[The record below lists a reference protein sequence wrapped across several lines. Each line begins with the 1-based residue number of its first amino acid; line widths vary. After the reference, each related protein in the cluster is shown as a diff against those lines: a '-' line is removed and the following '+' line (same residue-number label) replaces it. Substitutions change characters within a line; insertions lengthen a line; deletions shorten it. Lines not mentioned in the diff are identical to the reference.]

1 MHKDLWIADRN
12 FCTQD
17 FLFGIYER
25 QGFFLIREHG
35 QMPVV
40 ELGERVLIGT
50 SETGDVFEQAVML
63 KSATDVEYKAR
74 RIIIVKLKQKTRNE
88 VLKFVF

>member
-25 QGFFLIREHG
+25 QRFFLIREHG
-35 QMPVV
+35 KMPVV